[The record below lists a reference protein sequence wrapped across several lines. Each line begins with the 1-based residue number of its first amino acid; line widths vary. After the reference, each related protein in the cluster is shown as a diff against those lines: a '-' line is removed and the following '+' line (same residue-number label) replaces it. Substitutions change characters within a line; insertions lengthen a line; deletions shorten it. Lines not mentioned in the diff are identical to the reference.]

1 MPLIVDFIDRQFIHN
16 NPPAPTASFK
26 GRIAIVTGSNV
37 GLGREAARMMVRLGA
52 SQVIIA
58 CRNVEKGKLAAKDI
72 QSTTGCSPDTVKV
85 WQLDMGSYNSVI
97 AFADRV
103 RTELRRLDALAA
115 NAGIG
120 TLKFKLTEDNEE
132 TITTNVVSMSLLA
145 CLVYPKLRAT
155 ALEFNTYTHFT
166 VTGSEL
172 FEFAKF
178 RERKAPA
185 GKIFTTLADE
195 SKSHMSDRYDTSK
208 LLAMMVVKQLA
219 AMAPI
224 DSNKVI
230 VNCVAPGFC
239 QSELF
244 RDYSGGAV
252 RVMKKILGR
261 PTEVGARTIVHGTCA
276 GPESHGQYV
285 PDCKIKPTG
294 GLTKG
299 KKGAELQ
306 NRVWAELKQK
316 LEGFQ
321 PGVTS
326 LGFEA

>member
-37 GLGREAARMMVRLGA
+37 GLGREAVRLMVRLGA

-72 QSTTGCSPDTVKV
+72 QSTTGCSPDTLKV

-103 RTELRRLDALAA
+103 RTELPRLDALAA

-120 TLKFKLTEDNEE
+120 TLKFKMTEDNEE
-132 TITTNVVSMSLLA
+132 TITTNVVSMTLLA
-145 CLVYPKLRAT
+145 CLVYPKLR
-155 ALEFNTYTHFT
+155 
-166 VTGSEL
+166 L

-185 GKIFTTLADE
+185 GKIFATLADE

-208 LLAMMVVKQLA
+208 LLAMIVVKQLA

-239 QSELF
+239 QSDLF

-294 GLTKG
+294 GLMKG
-299 KKGAELQ
+299 KQGAKLQ

-316 LEGFQ
+316 LEVIQ

-326 LGFEA
+326 LGFET